1 MGEWVARE
9 GGHLDGCFYDSIAS
23 LYDLHTM
30 EVNIWRTL
38 LPLKKMYQILTL
50 GAAGNISLDN
60 YDNIVVV
67 VVVVDCVGIMEMLTI
82 VDDVHN

>member
-30 EVNIWRTL
+30 EVNIWRIL
-38 LPLKKMYQILTL
+38 LSLKKRYQIITI
-50 GAAGNISLDN
+50 GAAGKSILK
-60 YDNIVVV
+60 I
-67 VVVVDCVGIMEMLTI
+67 LTI
-82 VDDVHN
+82 LLLLLLTMLA

>member
-1 MGEWVARE
+1 
-9 GGHLDGCFYDSIAS
+9 
-23 LYDLHTM
+23 
-30 EVNIWRTL
+30 
-38 LPLKKMYQILTL
+38 MYQILAL

-60 YDNIVVV
+60 YDNIV